1 MAINEIPELV
11 VNDSLYN
18 EIHGPTGKVRVGKAY
33 SQQRDTIWLV
43 IFVSTNFHERGQK
56 LGLEIFAVSIFV
68 VGDSGTHRL
77 PSGMTK
83 S

>member
-1 MAINEIPELV
+1 MATNEIPELV

-56 LGLEIFAVSIFV
+56 LGFRNFRSFNFR
-68 VGDSGTHRL
+68 GR
-77 PSGMTK
+77 
-83 S
+83 

>member
-1 MAINEIPELV
+1 MATNEIPELV

-33 SQQRDTIWLV
+33 SQQQDTIWVV

-56 LGLEIFAVSIFV
+56 LGFRNFRSFNFR
-68 VGDSGTHRL
+68 GR
-77 PSGMTK
+77 
-83 S
+83 

>member
-1 MAINEIPELV
+1 MARFPNWLLINE
-11 VNDSLYN
+11 SLYN
-18 EIHGPTGKVRVGKAY
+18 EIHGPTGKVRVSKGC

-43 IFVSTNFHERGQK
+43 IFVSTNFRERGQK
-56 LGLEIFAVSIFV
+56 LGFRIFAVLILA